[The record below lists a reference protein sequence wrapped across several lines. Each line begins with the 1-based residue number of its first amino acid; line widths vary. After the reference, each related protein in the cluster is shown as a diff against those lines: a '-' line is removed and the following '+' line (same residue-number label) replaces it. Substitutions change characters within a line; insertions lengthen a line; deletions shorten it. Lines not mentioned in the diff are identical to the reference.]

1 MYNKRPIII
10 IIIII
15 IIIKTQIPQEQLK
28 RDFLQRLLTRICQI
42 TQRLPLD
49 VDYLQFAVD
58 QEMALFRPGFMPQD
72 VINALTELSRL
83 VNIEDISNQTP
94 HQVPVMQ
101 GEMGRP
107 KYVVC
112 PQQLQGLI
120 EDLSLPVSAIATLLG
135 VPEKTVKRRM
145 HENGLSIKQ
154 SYSTLTDDEL
164 DNLVLSVKA
173 RTPHVGYRM
182 MKGIL
187 KAMGHRVQW
196 KRVSSSMH
204 HVDSV
209 GVLTRMARMGC
220 VARRTYSVQ
229 GPLHLVHIDTN
240 HKLIRYGLVI
250 FGFSRKIMYLGAALI
265 IKHRL
270 HLTSSWRSKS
280 RPRSG
285 KCWHSMFTIR
295 GCGREASCQGKVCTI
310 KDVWMAVSN
319 VHYEVLHSLEDEGV
333 LDPSDSIH
341 LFCAQHEMEDA
352 DLDFNTASEPDETSL
367 E

>member
-1 MYNKRPIII
+1 M
-10 IIIII
+10 
-15 IIIKTQIPQEQLK
+15 K
-28 RDFLQRLLTRICQI
+28 RDFLQRLLTRISQI

-58 QEMALFRPGFMPQD
+58 QEMALFRSLSGQDDMPQD

-94 HQVPVMQ
+94 H
-101 GEMGRP
+101 
-107 KYVVC
+107 
-112 PQQLQGLI
+112 
-120 EDLSLPVSAIATLLG
+120 
-135 VPEKTVKRRM
+135 
-145 HENGLSIKQ
+145 Q

-204 HVDSV
+204 RVDSV

-220 VARRTYSVQ
+220 VARRTHSVQ

-250 FGFSRKIMYLGAALI
+250 SGGIDGFSRKIMYLGAATNNKASTSLDFFLEGVQKYGFPLRI
-265 IKHRL
+265 ERL
-270 HLTSSWRSKS
+270 WR
-280 RPRSG
+280 
-285 KCWHSMFTIR
+285 
-295 GCGREASCQGKVCTI
+295 
-310 KDVWMAVSN
+310 DVWMAVSN
-319 VHYEVLHSLEDEGV
+319 VHYEVLHSLEDEASTCSVPSMYFFHV
-333 LDPSDSIH
+333 LRDLNVFRMGWDNHPLRTERNLSPHQLWTMGLLHNPIDVPD
-341 LFCAQHEMEDA
+341 LAEEMEDA
-352 DLDFNTASEPDETSL
+352 DLDFNTASEPDETSSGVIL
-367 E
+367 PPVESPLSEQDMAGLLANIDVTRPSGSYGRDIYLAVLNHVLNHAS

>member
-1 MYNKRPIII
+1 
-10 IIIII
+10 
-15 IIIKTQIPQEQLK
+15 
-28 RDFLQRLLTRICQI
+28 
-42 TQRLPLD
+42 
-49 VDYLQFAVD
+49 
-58 QEMALFRPGFMPQD
+58 MALFRSLSGQVDMPQD

-135 VPEKTVKRRM
+135 VSEKTVKRRM

-164 DNLVLSVKA
+164 DNLVRSVKA

-204 HVDSV
+204 RVDSV

-240 HKLIRYGLVI
+240 HKLIRY
-250 FGFSRKIMYLGAALI
+250 AT
-265 IKHRL
+265 
-270 HLTSSWRSKS
+270 HL
-280 RPRSG
+280 
-285 KCWHSMFTIR
+285 MFT
-295 GCGREASCQGKVCTI
+295 CYLQ
-310 KDVWMAVSN
+310 
-319 VHYEVLHSLEDEGV
+319 
-333 LDPSDSIH
+333 
-341 LFCAQHEMEDA
+341 
-352 DLDFNTASEPDETSL
+352 
-367 E
+367 